1 MNAHRVGILLS
12 LLLLWAAG
20 VLAADKATEQTLP
33 PVAKPFPAPAFTLTG
48 EDGKTHRLSD
58 YRGHVVV
65 LNFWATWCPPCR
77 YEMPAMER
85 AYQKLQG
92 DGIVL
97 LAVNVGEDEDTVF
110 AFTGQYPVT
119 FPLLLDRDGTVVKQY
134 PVIGLPTTFIIDP
147 QGRVTHRAIGGREW
161 DDDSLLSILRQ
172 MQKTKP
178 VTPRP
183 SP

>member
-1 MNAHRVGILLS
+1 
-12 LLLLWAAG
+12 
-20 VLAADKATEQTLP
+20 
-33 PVAKPFPAPAFTLTG
+33 
-48 EDGKTHRLSD
+48 
-58 YRGHVVV
+58 
-65 LNFWATWCPPCR
+65 
-77 YEMPAMER
+77 
-85 AYQKLQG
+85 
-92 DGIVL
+92 
-97 LAVNVGEDEDTVF
+97 
-110 AFTGQYPVT
+110 
-119 FPLLLDRDGTVVKQY
+119 VKQY